1 MCIRLPFENPQSRLT
16 QEEYNSLHAKLLD
29 RSEVDVL
36 FETNKEELIRT
47 AIRDWP
53 DRIKDLSTAA
63 SIKDAKNVRKYLQ
76 VLQAA
81 YGELPKGQRE
91 SFLQKDERV
100 EASFKTFQAGPN
112 NK

>member
-36 FETNKEELIRT
+36 FEKNKEELILT
-47 AIRDWP
+47 PVRDWP
-53 DRIKDLSTAA
+53 DRIKDLTTAA
-63 SIKDAKNVRKYLQ
+63 SIKDAKSVKEYLR

-81 YGELPKGQRE
+81 YGELPGGQRE
-91 SFLQKDERV
+91 SYYAKDDRLGR
-100 EASFKTFQAGPN
+100 SFKAFKAGPN